1 VASTSKNHERAP
13 KSAAFVSA
21 MREAFGEVAVLYVKE
36 NDVLL
41 GEKQQEGAPCFTFSV
56 PEQPKK
62 RKKE

>member
-1 VASTSKNHERAP
+1 
-13 KSAAFVSA
+13 